1 MTAHGNMSEFD
12 QLDAYILR
20 ANEDALAALTERLAV
35 EERLQQLLQD
45 TARMAQD
52 IQEPN
57 RDGC

>member
-1 MTAHGNMSEFD
+1 MSEFD